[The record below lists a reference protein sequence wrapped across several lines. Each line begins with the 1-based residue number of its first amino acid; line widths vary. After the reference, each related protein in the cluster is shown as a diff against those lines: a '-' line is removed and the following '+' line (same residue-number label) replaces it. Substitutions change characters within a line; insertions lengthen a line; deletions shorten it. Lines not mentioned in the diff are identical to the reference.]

1 MKNQLKTIKN
11 IIKAVVNNDLFGMA
25 AEMGFMLV
33 IGFFPFMLF
42 LMAVF
47 GWLGKHTFI
56 IPLMEFFHKVV
67 PGDVLNLLQI
77 VLNEVRFVS
86 KGGLIGTLG
95 FIITVIL
102 STNALAIVAKGLNRA
117 YKLEDTRS
125 WIYNRVLAFVMVF
138 VNALILFLSI
148 DLIVFGKVII
158 NFLVTYLGLTA
169 LAGNIILLL
178 RWPVAFV
185 ALFIMAYLHYY
196 IFPDLQ
202 CQEKLRRKSA
212 LPGAF
217 FFTISWLI
225 GSWGFS
231 IYINNLHTYNFV
243 YGTIGGFA
251 VLMVWLYYTSILILV
266 GGEINSQL
274 FEKLERKEELILK
287 RKKGISEDA

>member
-1 MKNQLKTIKN
+1 MKK
-11 IIKAVVNNDLFGMA
+11 IIKSIIKSIVDNDLFGMA

-47 GWLGKHTFI
+47 GWLGKHTFM
-56 IPLMEFFHKVV
+56 IPLMRFFESVM
-67 PGDVLNLLQI
+67 PEDIISLLQI
-77 VLNEVRFVS
+77 VMNEVCFFS
-86 KGGLIGTLG
+86 KGGLIATLG

-117 YKLEDTRS
+117 YKIEDTRS
-125 WIYNRVLAFVMVF
+125 FLYNRLLALVMVF
-138 VNALILFLSI
+138 VNAFVLFLSI

-158 NFLVTYLGLTA
+158 NFLVTYLGLTMHT
-169 LAGNIILLL
+169 GNLILFI

-185 ALFIMAYLHYY
+185 ALFVMAYLHYY
-196 IFPDLQ
+196 ILPDLGA
-202 CQEKLRRKSA
+202 QEKLRRKSS
-212 LPGAF
+212 LPGAL
-217 FFTISWLI
+217 FFTVSWLL

-274 FEKLERKEELILK
+274 FVKLERKEELIAK
-287 RKKGISEDA
+287 RNKVNIND